1 MSLRMSRF
9 VSLSQVWEL
18 TIGRMVNRST
28 HGVLIYGHRVG
39 AKEGEWHLGYPSE
52 VVFGGSDP
60 QTVIL
65 RDPVATGMQ

>member
-1 MSLRMSRF
+1 
-9 VSLSQVWEL
+9 
-18 TIGRMVNRST
+18 MVNRST

-52 VVFGGSDP
+52 VIFGGSDP